1 MKMLIK
7 VKYNPIKVFP
17 SEIRGK
23 YAFLRDVV
31 VIIRTQNKVLYVD
44 CAHDHLANYK
54 PPPFLSNYIFEYE
67 IIEGGEHCECIAKT
81 LAEQLKPLF
90 PNPKLCKNKEVTV
103 VIEQ

>member
-1 MKMLIK
+1 MLIK

-54 PPPFLSNYIFEYE
+54 PPPFLSNYSSYGNLREVIRKNSVLARSFYFS
-67 IIEGGEHCECIAKT
+67 T
-81 LAEQLKPLF
+81 LF
-90 PNPKLCKNKEVTV
+90 Y
-103 VIEQ
+103 